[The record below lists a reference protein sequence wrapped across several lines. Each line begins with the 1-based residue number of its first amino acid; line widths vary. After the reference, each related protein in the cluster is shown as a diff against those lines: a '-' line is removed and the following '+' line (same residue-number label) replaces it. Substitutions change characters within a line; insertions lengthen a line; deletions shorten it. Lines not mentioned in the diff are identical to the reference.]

1 MGGVALDD
9 LPGHL
14 IDHAALGVATT
25 QAESYYN
32 KNFLDAST
40 SLTLADGY
48 RIVACDFYEFKSGA
62 ELILLSDSVLC
73 VL

>member
-25 QAESYYN
+25 AGESFYN

-40 SLTLADGY
+40 TLVLAARY
-48 RIVACDFYEFKSGA
+48 RIVACDFYELDSGS
-62 ELILLSDSVLC
+62 ELELASNAVLC

>member
-25 QAESYYN
+25 AGESFYN
-32 KNFLDAST
+32 KNFLDADT

-48 RIVACDFYEFKSGA
+48 RIVACNYYELKDGSALTLESGA
-62 ELILLSDSVLC
+62 VLC
-73 VL
+73 IL